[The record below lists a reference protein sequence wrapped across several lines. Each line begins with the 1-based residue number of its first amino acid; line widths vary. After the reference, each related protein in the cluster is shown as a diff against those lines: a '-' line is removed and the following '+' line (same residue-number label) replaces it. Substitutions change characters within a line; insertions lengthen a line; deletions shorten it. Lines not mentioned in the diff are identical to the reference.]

1 MAVVADPVAVVE
13 VLDVIAFV
21 PAVIVAVDVIDVA
34 VAAAAFEKNNRE
46 CGLTPEEIKNGP
58 HKSCCFD
65 VCFAPRLTRR
75 KRCRESMK

>member
-1 MAVVADPVAVVE
+1 MAVVADAVAVVE

-21 PAVIVAVDVIDVA
+21 PAVIVAVGVIDVAVA

-58 HKSCCFD
+58 HKKLLF
-65 VCFAPRLTRR
+65 
-75 KRCRESMK
+75 

>member
-1 MAVVADPVAVVE
+1 MAVVADAVAVVE

-21 PAVIVAVDVIDVA
+21 PDVVVVVDVP

-58 HKSCCFD
+58 HKKLLF
-65 VCFAPRLTRR
+65 
-75 KRCRESMK
+75 

>member
-1 MAVVADPVAVVE
+1 MAVVADAVAVVE

-58 HKSCCFD
+58 HKKLLF
-65 VCFAPRLTRR
+65 
-75 KRCRESMK
+75 